1 MILEDMIRKCILDA
15 LKKVKDADPACQD
28 WVLNESTIVL
38 GEGSA
43 MDSIAFTFFV
53 TECEETIETETHHRL
68 PLILKTFTTIRMWE
82 QSSCPWTRWQ
92 RQLRES
98 LPQKRQQAN
107 RIKRSDHGN

>member
-53 TECEETIETETHHRL
+53 TECEETIETETHHPFTFNL
-68 PLILKTFTTIRMWE
+68 EDFHDNQDVGTIKLSVDQMAKTIAGKLASKEATG
-82 QSSCPWTRWQ
+82 QS
-92 RQLRES
+92 
-98 LPQKRQQAN
+98 N
-107 RIKRSDHGN
+107 